1 MLPPSQTVFPAA
13 FSISEIR
20 VVVVVL
26 PSDPVTARIVQGQ
39 TSKKTS
45 ISLVTSAPRLRR
57 ASMAGLHGCIP
68 GVRNRTSASTPSRYP
83 SPTRSLQPSFSSSRT
98 SASSFSRVVL
108 SQPVTSQPYSSSSRT
123 RGRLLTPRPSTAIF
137 LCFREEKYSS
147 NLLCIIHSSF
157 HNRYSVSKI
166 VCLSEGAKRP
176 WESASPKS
184 PVNNQM
190 IDKTQY

>member
-13 FSISEIR
+13 FSISDTS

-26 PSDPVTARIVQGQ
+26 PSEPVTAKSVQGQ

-57 ASMAGLHGCIP
+57 ASMAGLHGCMP

-83 SPTRSLQPSFSSSRT
+83 SPTRSLQPAFSSSRT
-98 SASSFSRVVL
+98 SASSLSRGVL
-108 SQPVTSQPYSSSSRT
+108 SQPVTSQPYSSRRRT
-123 RGRLLTPRPSTAIF
+123 SGRLLTPRPSTAIF

-147 NLLCIIHSSF
+147 NLLFIVHSSF
-157 HNRYSVSKI
+157 HRRWV
-166 VCLSEGAKRP
+166 
-176 WESASPKS
+176 
-184 PVNNQM
+184 
-190 IDKTQY
+190 